1 MQKTKENKIA
11 VVIPYYNAA
20 KHISKVVTKLPEYI
34 TDVIIVNDKSPDV
47 IPIKVLKKEINS
59 NTRLHILENNINL
72 GVGGATKKGFQFALE
87 QQFDIVIKIDAD
99 DQMDTTYLPV
109 MIQPILEKKVH
120 VTKGNRFKKT
130 KELKKMPF
138 IRRFGNLGISFL
150 AKIATGYWNNFD
162 PTNGFLAIRTEV
174 LKDVDFENLSN
185 RYFFETSLLSEFY
198 FNDVIVKDISMPAIY
213 ADEESSMK
221 VWKMP
226 FVFSINLFKLF
237 VKRILKSYFLF
248 DFNIGSIYLI
258 FGKLLFGFGVIFG
271 CINWYHY
278 SNLNIPTPTGTIMIA
293 TISLILGF
301 QLLLQ
306 FLQYDILKAPKVIDY
321 E

>member
-1 MQKTKENKIA
+1 MNQKEIKLS

-20 KHISKVVTKLPEYI
+20 EHIVKVVKDLPI
-34 TDVIIVNDKSPDV
+34 TISDVIIVNDKSPDV
-47 IPIKVLKKEINS
+47 LPIEILKQEKKN
-59 NTRLHILENNINL
+59 NTRLHILENDINL
-72 GVGGATKKGFQFALE
+72 GVGGATKKGFLFAVE
-87 QQFDIVIKIDAD
+87 KGFDIVVKVDAD
-99 DQMDTTYLPV
+99 GQMDTSYLPQ
-109 MIQPILEKKVH
+109 MIQPIIDKKAH
-120 VTKGNRFKKT
+120 ICKGNRFKKT
-130 KELKKMPF
+130 KELKRMPF
-138 IRRFGNLGISFL
+138 VRRFGNLGISFL

-162 PTNGFLAIRTEV
+162 PTNGFLAIKTEV

-258 FGKLLFGFGVIFG
+258 FGKLLFGFGLIFG

>member
-1 MQKTKENKIA
+1 MKFENLKIS
-11 VVIPYYNAA
+11 VVIPYYNAG
-20 KHISKVVTKLPEYI
+20 KHIAKVVAKLPEYI
-34 TDVIIVNDKSPDV
+34 TDVIVVNDKSPDV
-47 IPIKVLKKEINS
+47 LPIDDLKAKIKNSTKLHVL
-59 NTRLHILENNINL
+59 NNEVNL
-72 GVGGATKKGFQFALE
+72 GVGGATKKGFKFALK
-87 QQFDIVIKIDAD
+87 QGYDVVIKIDAD
-99 DQMDTTYLPV
+99 DQMDVSYLPK
-109 MIQPILEKKVH
+109 MLQPILDKKAH

-138 IRRFGNLGISFL
+138 VRRFGNLGISFL

-198 FNDVIVKDISMPAIY
+198 FNNVRIKDISMPAIY

-226 FVFSINLFKLF
+226 FVFSINLLKLF
-237 VKRILKSYFLF
+237 VKRVLKSYFLF

-258 FGKLLFGFGVIFG
+258 FGKLLFSFGLIFG
-271 CINWYHY
+271 GINWYQY
-278 SNLNIPTPTGTIMIA
+278 SSIHTLAPTGTIMIT
-293 TISLILGF
+293 TISIILGF

-306 FLQYDILKAPKVIDY
+306 FIQYDILNSPKAL

>member
-1 MQKTKENKIA
+1 MAKTNKIA
-11 VVIPYYNAA
+11 VVIPYYNAE
-20 KHISKVVTKLPEYI
+20 KHISSVVSKLPEYI
-34 TDVIIVNDKSPDV
+34 TDIIIVNDKSPDV
-47 IPIKVLKKEINS
+47 LPIAKVEEVVKQEV
-59 NTRLHILENNINL
+59 RLHILDNKINL

-87 QQFDIVIKIDAD
+87 NKFDIVIKIDAD
-99 DQMDTTYLPV
+99 DQMDTSYLPK
-109 MIQPILEKKVH
+109 MIQPILEKKAH

-138 IRRFGNLGISFL
+138 VRRFGNLGISFL

-198 FNDVIVKDISMPAIY
+198 FNEVKVKDVTMPAIY

-258 FGKLLFGFGVIFG
+258 FGKLLFGFGLVFG
-271 CINWYHY
+271 GINWYQY
-278 SNLNIPTPTGTIMIA
+278 SSIHTPAPTGTIMIA

-301 QLLLQ
+301 QLMLQ
-306 FLQYDILKAPKVIDY
+306 FIQYDVLKAPKVIDND
-321 E
+321 